1 MFLYQ
6 IILYWISVFF
16 GYPVQQKDSLN
27 LTYVVKFNDEFDR
40 GRKERL
46 YRAELQISD
55 GKSKYYMIAKESF
68 QPNDEHD
75 LRFTPD
81 SSHLI
86 YTHQGE
92 GLLIAQ
98 EYGFN
103 GQAFFVADSLYPMTW
118 EILPDEKKMDS
129 MVCVKARCRFRGRE
143 YIAWFVPEIPLPYGP
158 WKMGGLPGLIVDLQD
173 VDENLVIQLQSI
185 QDKSTAIVL
194 PNKVKYTMDKHIEEL
209 QKITQRLQQSARV
222 DQSGNCLSCKGNSTA
237 RFYFWEK
244 LPQ

>member
-1 MFLYQ
+1 MLLHQ
-6 IILYWISVFF
+6 IILYWISLFVVS
-16 GYPVQQKDSLN
+16 PAQEKDSLS
-27 LTYVVKFNDEFDR
+27 LTYLVKFNDEFDR

-46 YRAELQISD
+46 YQAELQISA

-86 YTHQGE
+86 YTNQDE

-103 GQAFFVADSLYPMTW
+103 GQAFFVADSLYPMVW
-118 EILPDEKKMDS
+118 EILPDEKRIDS
-129 MVCVKARCRFRGRE
+129 MLCVKARCHFRGRD

-173 VDENLVIQLQSI
+173 ADENLVIQLQSI
-185 QDKSTAIVL
+185 HSTSSAIVL
-194 PNKVKYTMDKHIEEL
+194 PGKVRYTMDKHIAEL
-209 QKITQRLQQSARV
+209 KKITQRLQQSARV
-222 DQSGNCLSCKGNSTA
+222 DQSGNCLTCKGNSTA
-237 RFYFWEK
+237 SFYFWEK

>member
-1 MFLYQ
+1 MLLHQ
-6 IILYWISVFF
+6 IILYWISLFALS
-16 GYPVQQKDSLN
+16 PEQNWDSLS

-46 YRAELQISD
+46 YHASLQISE

-68 QPNDEHD
+68 QPNDEND

-86 YTHQGE
+86 YTNQNE

-103 GQAFFVADSLYPMTW
+103 GQAFFVADSLYPMAW
-118 EILPDEKKMDS
+118 EILPEEKKIDS
-129 MVCVKARCRFRGRE
+129 MVCVKARCYFRGRE
-143 YIAWFVPEIPLPYGP
+143 YVAWFVPEIPLPYGP

-173 VDENLVIQLQSI
+173 TDENLVIQLQSI
-185 QDKSTAIVL
+185 QAKASSFVL
-194 PNKVKYTMDKHIEEL
+194 PLKVKYTMDKHIEEL
-209 QKITQRLQQSARV
+209 KKITQRLQQSAKV

-237 RFYFWEK
+237 SFYFWEK

>member
-1 MFLYQ
+1 MMMYH
-6 IILYWISVFF
+6 IILYWIGILTLASS
-16 GYPVQQKDSLN
+16 QTNSN
-27 LTYVVKFNDEFDR
+27 LSIAYSVKFNDEFDR

-46 YRAELQISD
+46 YQASLEISD
-55 GKSKYYMIAKESF
+55 GKSMYYMVAKESF
-68 QPNDEHD
+68 QPTDEHD

-81 SSHLI
+81 SSHLVF
-86 YTHQGE
+86 TSQNE
-92 GLLIAQ
+92 SVLIAQ

-103 GQAFFVADSLYPMTW
+103 GKAFFVSDSLYPMVW
-118 EILPDEKKMDS
+118 EILPEEKQIDS
-129 MVCVKARCRFRGRE
+129 LVCVKARCQFRGRE

-185 QDKSTAIVL
+185 QFKSSAFEL

-209 QKITQRLQQSARV
+209 KKITQRLQQSASV
-222 DQSGNCLSCKGNSTA
+222 DQSGNCLSCKGSSKA
-237 RFYFWEK
+237 SFYFWEK

>member
-1 MFLYQ
+1 MLLHQ
-6 IILYWISVFF
+6 IILYWISLF
-16 GYPVQQKDSLN
+16 GLSPEQKMDSLS

-46 YRAELQISD
+46 YQASLQISE

-86 YTHQGE
+86 YTNQDK
-92 GLLIAQ
+92 GLLLSQ

-103 GQAFFVADSLYPMTW
+103 GQSFFVADSLYPMVW
-118 EILPDEKKMDS
+118 EILPDEKKIDS
-129 MVCVKARCRFRGRE
+129 MVCVKARCYFRGRE
-143 YIAWFVPEIPLPYGP
+143 YIAWFAPEIPLPYGP

-173 VDENLVIQLQSI
+173 TDENLVIQLQTI
-185 QDKSTAIVL
+185 QAKASAFVL
-194 PNKVKYTMDKHIEEL
+194 PVKVKYNMDKHIEEL
-209 QKITQRLQQSARV
+209 KKITQRLQQSAKV

>member
-1 MFLYQ
+1 MMMYH
-6 IILYWISVFF
+6 IILYWIGILTLAPS
-16 GYPVQQKDSLN
+16 QTNSN
-27 LTYVVKFNDEFDR
+27 LSIAYSVKFNDEFDR

-46 YRAELQISD
+46 YQASLEISD
-55 GKSKYYMIAKESF
+55 GKSMYYMVAKESF
-68 QPNDEHD
+68 QPTDEHD

-81 SSHLI
+81 SSHLVF
-86 YTHQGE
+86 TSQNE
-92 GLLIAQ
+92 SVLIAQ

-103 GQAFFVADSLYPMTW
+103 GKAFFVSDSLYPMVW
-118 EILPDEKKMDS
+118 EILPEEKQIDS
-129 MVCVKARCRFRGRE
+129 LVCVKARCQFRGRE

-185 QDKSTAIVL
+185 QFKSSAFEL

-209 QKITQRLQQSARV
+209 KKITQRLQQSASV
-222 DQSGNCLSCKGNSTA
+222 DQSGNCLSCKGSSKAN
-237 RFYFWEK
+237 FYFWEK